1 MYDIHSHILPNI
13 DDGPHTMED
22 SVAMARIAKN
32 DGTIKMI
39 CTPHHK
45 DVTENHSIPK
55 LNALIDKFKSRLI
68 NEKID
73 LEIGTGMEN
82 HISLDL
88 PQALFDGTSL
98 TLNQTKY
105 TLIELP
111 FFGKPNFIETVLFEV
126 QLAGYIPVLAHP
138 ERLELFQNT
147 PTILNDFVG
156 RGMLTQFTAGSIIG
170 LFGKKAEKLTQ
181 KYLKEGLVHTLASD
195 THRPTGPRTPILS
208 LAYKKVSNSYGDS
221 IALKLFSDN
230 PKSIIEGA
238 PNTGQ
243 FTVESPKPKKKHYW
257 TFW

>member
-13 DDGPHTMED
+13 DDGPHSMDD
-22 SVAMARIAKN
+22 SVEMARMAKN

-55 LNALIDKFKSRLI
+55 LKELIVKFKSRLKT
-68 NEKID
+68 EKID

-82 HISLDL
+82 HITLEL
-88 PQALFDGTSL
+88 PQNLADGTSL
-98 TLNQTKY
+98 TINQTKY

-111 FFGKPNFIETVLFEV
+111 FFGKPNFIEQVLFDV

-138 ERLELFQNT
+138 ERLELFQDT
-147 PTILNDFVG
+147 PTILNKFVE
-156 RGMLTQFTAGSIIG
+156 RGMLTQFTSGSIIG
-170 LFGKKAEKLTQ
+170 LFGKKAQNLTQ
-181 KYLKEGLVHTLASD
+181 KYLKQGLIHTFASD

-208 LAYKKVSNSYGDS
+208 SALKLVSRSYGTD

-243 FTVESPKPKKKHYW
+243 FIMKMPKPKRTSYW
-257 TFW
+257 KFW